1 MHAKQP
7 VPKALLTGVLLAGAL
22 AATVCL
28 AGCASGPGRE
38 YARSD
43 ANLITP
49 DEIAASN
56 ASNLYDLV
64 HRLRPRWLQVRAA
77 RTFDMR
83 EGEIVVY
90 QGQTY
95 LGHLDALRQM
105 NIDAAYAMRYLDGAT
120 ASASLP
126 GLVGRRIEAAIIIY
140 TSAEGMNR

>member
-1 MHAKQP
+1 MH
-7 VPKALLTGVLLAGAL
+7 VIRFALPLLLLAAII
-22 AATVCL
+22 L
-28 AGCASGPGRE
+28 AGCAGGAGYERG
-38 YARSD
+38 RSD
-43 ANLITP
+43 PHFITP
-49 DEIAASN
+49 EEIAASN
-56 ASNLYDLV
+56 ASNLYELV
-64 HRLRPRWLQVRAA
+64 NRLRPRWMQVRAA

-126 GLVGRRIEAAIIIY
+126 GLVGRRVEAAIIIY
-140 TSAEGMNR
+140 TTAEGVNR